1 MTPDRQYRC
10 RFCGEDLPAWLP
22 VARRPESAMLLNH
35 LGVRHPAEA
44 GPYLRQMETEAID
57 AVLTEVYEVV
67 VE

>member
-1 MTPDRQYRC
+1 
-10 RFCGEDLPAWLP
+10 
-22 VARRPESAMLLNH
+22 MLLNH